1 MKKSKNFFRE
11 NIVVVSTVTVI
22 VLILLSTLLTWFNKR
37 KIVET
42 AQIKQQAEL
51 MKEHVEFIF
60 NSTMRHIDLGLRGF
74 ALTKNDQLLNPFR
87 IGLKDN
93 KGNLDKIDSLL
104 KVQKLD
110 TAIVKFQGIR
120 AGLDDYIAYSL
131 QMKTEVEN
139 DNLPKFMEMLNKD
152 KGFDLWQ
159 MFAPFRAGI
168 LKHEDS
174 LILKAQTEYESALQ
188 RNLYIQFI
196 LVLLGL
202 PSLIFIIYLV
212 YKEKKDR
219 RSLLFELEDNN
230 RKFLFDPG
238 TELQANNLRSVIQ
251 NSISNFKKASQFIKG
266 ITSENFNVEWDGLNP
281 SNASKNADS
290 LAGDLIKMRDQMK
303 LAMQEDEKRFW
314 INEGLAQFSQLVRNH
329 QADLTRLS
337 EEATSFLAKYLKAQQ
352 GSLFVKNDENPANPF
367 LELAACFAFDKKKYI
382 TKRIDIGDGLVGQ
395 TYLEGEPIVLKQL
408 PPNYIHITSG
418 LGLAT
423 PTCLCIIPLK
433 YNTKTEAML
442 ELASFQVF
450 EPHQIDFL
458 QKAGEFVASALV
470 SAKVST
476 KMSVLLE
483 QTQQQSEEMRAQ
495 EEEMRQNMEELQAT
509 QEEMERKNRESERI
523 IAELRGELQH

>member
-1 MKKSKNFFRE
+1 MKKSKSFFRE
-11 NIVVVSTVTVI
+11 NIVVVSMVTI
-22 VLILLSTLLTWFNKR
+22 MVLILLSTLLTWFNKR

-42 AQIKQQAEL
+42 AQIKHQAEL

-74 ALTKNDQLLNPFR
+74 ALTKNDQLLYPFR
-87 IGLKDN
+87 IGLRDN
-93 KGNLDKIDSLL
+93 KENLDKIDSLL

-110 TAIVKFQGIR
+110 TSIVKFQRIR
-120 AGLDDYIAYSL
+120 QGLDDYIAYSL
-131 QMKTEVEN
+131 EMKKEVEN

-159 MFAPFRAGI
+159 MFAPFRAGV
-168 LKHEDS
+168 LNYEDS
-174 LILKAQTEYESALQ
+174 LILKAQADYETALQ

-196 LVLLGL
+196 LALLGI
-202 PSLIFIIYLV
+202 PSLIFVISLV

-219 RSLLFELEDNN
+219 RKLLFELEDNN

-238 TELQANNLRSVIQ
+238 TELQANSLRSVIES
-251 NSISNFKKASQFIKG
+251 SISNFKKASQFIKG
-266 ITSENFNVEWDGLNP
+266 ITSRNFDIDWDGLNQ
-281 SNASKNADS
+281 SNASKNTGS

-303 LAMQEDEKRFW
+303 HAKQDDEKRFW
-314 INEGLAQFSQLVRNH
+314 INEGLAQFSQLVRNN
-329 QADLTRLS
+329 QADLVKLT
-337 EEATSFLAKYLKAQQ
+337 EQATSFLTKYLKAQQ
-352 GSLFVKNDENPANPF
+352 GSLFIINDENSADRF
-367 LELAACFAFDKKKYI
+367 LELTACFAFDKKKYL
-382 TKRIDIGDGLVGQ
+382 TKRIDIGDGLIGQ
-395 TYLEGEPIVLKQL
+395 TYLEGEPAVLKEI
-408 PPNYIHITSG
+408 PKTYIHITSG
-418 LGLAT
+418 LGHAT

-442 ELASFQVF
+442 ELASFHVF
-450 EPHQIDFL
+450 ESHQIDFL

-476 KMSVLLE
+476 KMAVLLE

-523 IAELRGELQH
+523 IAELKGELK